1 MNTKVLIIPSWYP
14 TEENKILGIF
24 FKEQAIALKKHGYEV
39 TVLFP
44 EIRTMRSYSSSWKQG
59 IQITE
64 EDGLKVYRY
73 KTYNP
78 LPARVPYSNAFLFYS
93 RLKKLYKEMVLKD
106 GKPDII
112 HAHSALWG
120 GWAAAK
126 IAKEEKIPFV
136 VTEHSSKLV
145 RDLLKPYEKKELA
158 NTLNHSDRIISVGPS
173 LKKEMQ
179 KYTDKHIFE
188 IPNIVDYKAFQ
199 TSFHLKK
206 QKDRFRFLSL
216 AFLTPNKGMDNLI
229 KSFAN
234 GYKGKDAELVIG
246 GDGQQKDEL
255 VSLAKELGVEDQVRF
270 LGRLDRQQVI
280 TEMQNCD
287 VFVLASKFE
296 TFGVVLIE
304 ALAAGKPVIS
314 TRSGG
319 PESIV
324 NEKNGIL
331 VPVDDIEELS
341 KAMQRLNSHYDEY
354 NPEEIRKD
362 CENRFSEEAIIE
374 KIEEVYHSLL

>member
-1 MNTKVLIIPSWYP
+1 MNMKVLIIPSWYP

-24 FKEQAIALKKHGYEV
+24 FKEQAIALKKHGCQV
-39 TVLFP
+39 MVLYP
-44 EIRTMRSYSSSWKQG
+44 EIRTLRSYSSSWKQG
-59 IQITE
+59 VQIAE

-78 LPARVPYSNAFLFYS
+78 LPARVPFSNAFVYYS
-93 RLKKLYKEMVLKD
+93 RLKKLFKEMVRKD

-112 HAHSALWG
+112 HAHSVLWG

-126 IAKEEKIPFV
+126 IAEEENIPLV

-145 RDLLKPYEKKELA
+145 RDLLKPYEKKEVA
-158 NTLNHSDRIISVGPS
+158 KTLNKADGIISVGPS

-179 KYTDKHIFE
+179 KYTDKHVLE

-199 TSFHLKK
+199 NNRRKDS

-216 AFLTPNKGMDNLI
+216 AFLTSNKGMDILI
-229 KSFAN
+229 KSFA
-234 GYKGKDAELVIG
+234 KGFKGDDVELVIG
-246 GDGQQKDEL
+246 GDGQQMDEL
-255 VSLAKELGVEDQVRF
+255 VELAKELGIEAQVQF
-270 LGRLDRQQVI
+270 LGRLDRQQVVAQ
-280 TEMQNCD
+280 MQNCD
-287 VFVLASKFE
+287 AFVLASKFE

-304 ALAAGKPVIS
+304 ALASGKPVVS
-314 TRSGG
+314 TSSGG

-324 NEKNGIL
+324 NDKNGFL

-341 KAMQRLNSHYDEY
+341 KAMQQLYHQYHEY
-354 NPEEIRKD
+354 NLAAIRKD
-362 CENRFSEEAIIE
+362 CENRFSEEVIVG
-374 KIEEVYHSLL
+374 KIVEVYHSLL